1 MRRRMASLMVLAAML
16 AGCGKVAE
24 DSPTGPQQLPDVA
37 LTAAPGVAFTY
48 RYAFRLPFD
57 RVAAAQEAHAQ
68 ACERLG
74 IARCRITGMQ
84 YRVLGE
90 KRTEGMLSFR
100 LAPDIARRFGK
111 AAEGEVRTAG
121 GALVDAE
128 ITGTDAGRDI
138 AALTAQRRSD
148 AAAMKQVEAD
158 LAGTD
163 GKAGDRID
171 LQERRA
177 ELQRNRAAADAAIA
191 DRRDSLAA
199 TPMTFTYASG
209 GGIGTFDTSAPFAS
223 AVGLA
228 RDSVVLTITI
238 ALGLLGLAG
247 PPVLL
252 GLLLWWLGRRF
263 VPPAPQ
269 RPSDG

>member
-128 ITGTDAGRDI
+128 ITGTD
-138 AALTAQRRSD
+138 
-148 AAAMKQVEAD
+148 
-158 LAGTD
+158 

-177 ELQRNRAAADAAIA
+177 GRVAQAFLPGAAARAVATSRRIA
-191 DRRDSLAA
+191 RRSR
-199 TPMTFTYASG
+199 G
-209 GGIGTFDTSAPFAS
+209 
-223 AVGLA
+223 
-228 RDSVVLTITI
+228 
-238 ALGLLGLAG
+238 
-247 PPVLL
+247 
-252 GLLLWWLGRRF
+252 
-263 VPPAPQ
+263 
-269 RPSDG
+269 